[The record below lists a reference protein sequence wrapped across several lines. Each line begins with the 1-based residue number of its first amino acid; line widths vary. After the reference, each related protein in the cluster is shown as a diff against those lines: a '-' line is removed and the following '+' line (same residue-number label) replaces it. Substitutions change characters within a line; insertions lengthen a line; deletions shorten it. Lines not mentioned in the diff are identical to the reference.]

1 MSVETE
7 NFKKADLIFITDFI
21 IITANSPPK
30 MPLKPT
36 LSWSSRLSP
45 AWIAVPAC
53 LIGMMTAHAQTIDPS
68 RLGEAGSLPYRG
80 TFATDEEEMQRRDLG
95 EENGFATRSR
105 ADDDIGQQLILKE
118 TPKNRPWRAMLDEFL
133 LWSNNAANVASGEVS
148 DWMWGQRIGIGWQQ
162 RIASHWFADLSLTQ
176 GMYRYER
183 SNALDFQAMEAMA
196 TILDVEPRLWN
207 VVFVGSFGFTRIT
220 NNEFQDSLLNSL
232 SGRFGAQRLIT
243 FDRRNS
249 LQLALSGDWD
259 LTNDVDQVFRD
270 EYSFD
275 LAYKYKILRDL
286 SLSLAYRMTYFNYRK
301 VDRADLLHV
310 VGATLTYTPK
320 EWMEIYATASY
331 ALNESDISFFDYETV
346 SGGAGLG
353 MKVKF

>member
-1 MSVETE
+1 
-7 NFKKADLIFITDFI
+7 
-21 IITANSPPK
+21 

-275 LAYKYKILRDL
+275 LAYKYKIMRDL